1 MNFLELILERL
12 GKSSETVLLEEM
24 QAGKLHSLTG
34 REILQK
40 MTAVR
45 RTLQEE
51 GVQPGDRC
59 VLLSPNG
66 VSCACVHLAIIA
78 HGAVCV
84 PMYSRQAPAELAAMV
99 ADCQPSLLICSD
111 EGLKEGMQ
119 KTGATLPKMILF
131 SQLFREGITGE
142 DPLAA
147 PSAVIRNSSD
157 PVVIIYTSGTSGE
170 PKGVLLHVGN
180 IDHMLGCT
188 SDRLTRL
195 MSGTNC
201 DQERVY
207 HYLPVN
213 YAGSW
218 ILMLTSLL
226 RGSRLTFCTDLN
238 RIADDLVFVSP
249 HYFLNVPIL
258 LERIRSGIEGKMRK
272 EGGIVAALF
281 QKAQKAW
288 YRREEGKKRTGDG
301 IWFHI
306 ADRLIFRA
314 VRKRFG
320 TRLKAIICGSAPLSL
335 ETQQFFQMMGISI
348 LQVYGLTETTAIC
361 TMDDPDH
368 VEMGWVGPAVDG
380 VEMKLGEMDEILV
393 KGPNVFPGYW
403 HRPQATAAA
412 FCDGWFR
419 TGDQGEVNQ
428 RGNWR
433 IIGRIKNLLILSS
446 GHNVAPEPMEE
457 CLLKSIP
464 GIRQVILIGHGK
476 SFLSALLTGEARTED
491 IEKAVESINGTLPHY
506 KRIRAYRLLEEP
518 FSIENGLLTANG
530 KLKRD
535 QIQIRW
541 DSRIQEMY
549 STDSTAH

>member
-1 MNFLELILERL
+1 
-12 GKSSETVLLEEM
+12 
-24 QAGKLHSLTG
+24 
-34 REILQK
+34 
-40 MTAVR
+40 
-45 RTLQEE
+45 
-51 GVQPGDRC
+51 
-59 VLLSPNG
+59 
-66 VSCACVHLAIIA
+66 
-78 HGAVCV
+78 
-84 PMYSRQAPAELAAMV
+84 
-99 ADCQPSLLICSD
+99 
-111 EGLKEGMQ
+111 
-119 KTGATLPKMILF
+119 
-131 SQLFREGITGE
+131 
-142 DPLAA
+142 
-147 PSAVIRNSSD
+147 
-157 PVVIIYTSGTSGE
+157 
-170 PKGVLLHVGN
+170 
-180 IDHMLGCT
+180 
-188 SDRLTRL
+188 
-195 MSGTNC
+195 MSGTDS

-238 RIADDLVFVSP
+238 RIADDLVLVSP

-258 LERIRSGIEGKMRK
+258 LERIRSGIEGKMQK

-288 YRREEGKKRTGDG
+288 HRREEGKRHTGDG
-301 IWFHI
+301 LWFHI

-361 TMDDPDH
+361 TMDNPNH

-393 KGPNVFPGYW
+393 KGPNIFPGYW

-412 FCDGWFR
+412 FYDGWFR
-419 TGDQGEVNQ
+419 TGDQGEVNE

-446 GHNVAPEPMEE
+446 GHNVAPEPIEE
-457 CLLKSIP
+457 YLLRSIP
-464 GIRQVILIGHGK
+464 GIRQAVLIGHGK

-491 IEKAVESINGTLPHY
+491 IEKAIESINGTLPHY

-535 QIQIRW
+535 QIQVRW
-541 DSRIQEMY
+541 DSLIQEVY
-549 STDSTAH
+549 SSESAAH